1 MCANIIRYTDFSNLE
16 FQDPIVPVKIVL
28 KLSISPAKKYHLGGT
43 RMPSSQPHS
52 PNQIALSAD
61 IVAAYVAH
69 NSVPRG
75 DLADLIHSVHAA
87 LSKLG
92 AVTTVSEPQALL
104 PAVSIRRSITPAYL
118 ICLYDGKRFKS
129 LRRHLASH
137 GMTPD
142 QYRQKWNLREDYP
155 MVAPDYAA
163 TRSALAKKIGLGQ
176 FRRESGNR
184 KLGRTPKAVV
194 EKAES

>member
-1 MCANIIRYTDFSNLE
+1 
-16 FQDPIVPVKIVL
+16 
-28 KLSISPAKKYHLGGT
+28 
-43 RMPSSQPHS
+43 MPSPQPRS
-52 PNQIALSAD
+52 PKQIALSAD

-92 AVTTVSEPQALL
+92 AVTTISEPEALL
-104 PAVSIRRSITPAYL
+104 PAVSIRRSITPA
-118 ICLYDGKRFKS
+118 CLYDGKRFKS

-163 TRSALAKKIGLGQ
+163 TRSVLAKKIGLGQ
-176 FRRESGNR
+176 FRKESGNR
-184 KLGRTPKAVV
+184 KSGRTPKVVV

>member
-1 MCANIIRYTDFSNLE
+1 MRQKSGPE
-16 FQDPIVPVKIVL
+16 
-28 KLSISPAKKYHLGGT
+28 
-43 RMPSSQPHS
+43 SSQRKTRS
-52 PNQIALSAD
+52 
-61 IVAAYVAH
+61 
-69 NSVPRG
+69 G
-75 DLADLIHSVHAA
+75 TF
-87 LSKLG
+87 G
-92 AVTTVSEPQALL
+92 ARPVDTFQLKRTVSEPQALL

-163 TRSALAKKIGLGQ
+163 TRSVLAKKIGLGQ
-176 FRRESGNR
+176 LRKESGTR
-184 KLGRTPKAVV
+184 KSGRTPKAVV

>member
-1 MCANIIRYTDFSNLE
+1 
-16 FQDPIVPVKIVL
+16 
-28 KLSISPAKKYHLGGT
+28 
-43 RMPSSQPHS
+43 MPSSQPRS
-52 PNQIALSAD
+52 SNLIAVSAD
-61 IVAAYVAH
+61 IVAAYAAH

-92 AVTTVSEPQALL
+92 AVTIVSEPEALL
-104 PAVSIRRSITPAYL
+104 PAVSIRKSITPAYL

-176 FRRESGNR
+176 LRKESGNR
-184 KLGRTPKAVV
+184 KSGRTPEAVV

>member
-1 MCANIIRYTDFSNLE
+1 MCANIIPYTDFSNLE
-16 FQDPIVPVKIVL
+16 FQDTIVPVKIVL

-92 AVTTVSEPQALL
+92 AVTTMRQR
-104 PAVSIRRSITPAYL
+104 AVFA
-118 ICLYDGKRFKS
+118 
-129 LRRHLASH
+129 
-137 GMTPD
+137 
-142 QYRQKWNLREDYP
+142 
-155 MVAPDYAA
+155 
-163 TRSALAKKIGLGQ
+163 
-176 FRRESGNR
+176 
-184 KLGRTPKAVV
+184 
-194 EKAES
+194 

>member
-1 MCANIIRYTDFSNLE
+1 ML
-16 FQDPIVPVKIVL
+16 PVKIIL
-28 KLSISPAKKYHLGGT
+28 KLSISPAKKYYLGGNP
-43 RMPSSQPHS
+43 MPSSQSDS

-69 NSVPRG
+69 NSVPKG
-75 DLADLIHSVHAA
+75 DLADLIHLVHAA

-92 AVTTVSEPQALL
+92 AVTIVSEPEVLL
-104 PAVSIRRSITPAYL
+104 PAVSIRKSITPAYL

-142 QYRQKWNLREDYP
+142 QYRQKWNLPKEYP
-155 MVAPDYAA
+155 MTASDYAA
-163 TRSALAKKIGLGQ
+163 TRSALAKKSGLGQ
-176 FRRESGNR
+176 LRKESGNR
-184 KLGRTPKAVV
+184 KSGRTPKAVV

>member
-43 RMPSSQPHS
+43 QMPSSHPHS

-69 NSVPRG
+69 NSVPGG

-87 LSKLG
+87 LSKLC
-92 AVTTVSEPQALL
+92 AVTTVSEPLAL

-176 FRRESGNR
+176 FRKESGNR
-184 KLGRTPKAVV
+184 KSGWTPKAVV

>member
-1 MCANIIRYTDFSNLE
+1 MCTNIIRYTDFSNLE
-16 FQDPIVPVKIVL
+16 FQDPIAPVKVVL

-75 DLADLIHSVHAA
+75 DIADLIHSVHAA

-163 TRSALAKKIGLGQ
+163 TRSALAKKIGLGL
-176 FRRESGNR
+176 FRKGKWDPKIGTDGQRGRGES
-184 KLGRTPKAVV
+184 
-194 EKAES
+194 